1 MTTFCWTISVAKFHH
16 TLKTG
21 LIVALFFVVTA
32 CNSERTSTTLSGAT
46 MGTTYHVTV
55 IDLDDAESA
64 NVKASIDDLLLQIN
78 QSMSTYIPDS
88 ELSLIN
94 DVPGPSE
101 HQISPQLAR
110 VITEAISI
118 GSIVPEYYDISVLP
132 LVELWGFGAGKSDK
146 MVPSESSI
154 LVALSNVG
162 WNKFALNGNTLS
174 RYADV
179 QIDLS
184 SIAKGYA
191 VDAVGELLTSL
202 GYSHYLVEI
211 GGEITTSGRNSRG
224 KLWRVGIEQPSI
236 SGGPPVRAVP
246 LDNLAVATSGDY
258 RNFFVEGEKRYG
270 HTISPITGYPV
281 SNDSLSVTVIGP
293 TCAYADGWATALNA
307 SGPREGLR
315 VANEQGIAALFIFA
329 DGDELR
335 IMESHAYSEY
345 LENL

>member
-1 MTTFCWTISVAKFHH
+1 MISVAKFHSV
-16 TLKTG
+16 LKTG

-32 CNSERTSTTLSGAT
+32 CNSERPTTTLSGPT
-46 MGTTYHVTV
+46 MGTTYNVTV
-55 IDLDDAESA
+55 VDLSAEDSDD
-64 NVKASIDDLLLQIN
+64 VKASIDDLLVAIN
-78 QSMSTYIPDS
+78 QSMSTYIADS

-94 DVPGPSE
+94 DVPGPTE
-101 HQISPQLAR
+101 HQISPALAH
-110 VITEAISI
+110 VLLEAISI
-118 GSIVPEYYDISVLP
+118 GSVVPEYYDITVLP
-132 LVELWGFGAGKSDK
+132 LVELWGFGAGESARV
-146 MVPSESSI
+146 VPSEVSI
-154 LVALSNVG
+154 SLALSNVG
-162 WNKFALNGNTLS
+162 WDKFALNGNTLS

-179 QIDLS
+179 QLDLS

-211 GGEITTSGRNSRG
+211 GGEITTSGLNSRG

-236 SGGPPVRAVP
+236 SGGRPVRAVP

-270 HTISPITGYPV
+270 HTISPLTGYPV
-281 SNDSLSVTVIGP
+281 NNDSLSVTVIGP
-293 TCAYADGWATALNA
+293 TCTYADGWATALNA
-307 SGPREGLR
+307 AGPQEGLR

-335 IMESHAYSEY
+335 TTESRAYSEY